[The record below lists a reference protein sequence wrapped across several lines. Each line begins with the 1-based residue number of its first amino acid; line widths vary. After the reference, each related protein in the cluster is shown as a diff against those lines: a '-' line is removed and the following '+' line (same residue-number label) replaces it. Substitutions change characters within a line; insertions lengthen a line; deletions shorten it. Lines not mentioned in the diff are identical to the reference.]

1 LGLILWAR
9 QPDSYARENLALKEK
24 GKPASHCLLV
34 RPRAKK
40 PWPVVVYIHDIPGEM
55 IADGDALRKVACA
68 GFICVDANIR
78 TLDAKMLKQNLEGL
92 TGMLE
97 ARNLL
102 NGQGCAWMAS
112 GITPDFFIQLAALR
126 RELRPDLVVCM
137 PDTDTPDIPFKS
149 LSAVPPK
156 LDFPVFVLTNADQA
170 DSSQQEA
177 LRNWLHKGNNYVEI
191 LGFQRTED
199 VPGTLPYWELAQR
212 IGQILNSAGKVQ
224 AFGPLPRPEVHSISF
239 FFWPAAGFFLL
250 YVIVLSRR
258 QMAHLWEVLSTQKMA
273 PYFACLLGIALGC
286 VLGNR
291 IVKKYH
297 SQLPTPVLKAEEILS
312 FTDKWNLADAQGKE
326 VREYLELADYCRRLV
341 NWNINETQYQDYVLN
356 PILKVGTKTG
366 LEWRW
371 ILWSGFYPK
380 IRKTN
385 SPLEAASVLA
395 GELRTE
401 IEIQNQPRND
411 FNFTRIWR
419 DRVASADEFKI
430 LHVAALRAVGICAR
444 INVQGMVEI
453 LQNTKWLPAPLPPE
467 IVPE

>member
-1 LGLILWAR
+1 
-9 QPDSYARENLALKEK
+9 
-24 GKPASHCLLV
+24 
-34 RPRAKK
+34 
-40 PWPVVVYIHDIPGEM
+40 M
-55 IADGDALRKVACA
+55 IQDGATLRRLACA
-68 GFICVDANIR
+68 GFICIDAHIR
-78 TLDAKMLKQNLEGL
+78 QSDAKILKQDLDGL

-97 ARNLL
+97 ARKLMNA
-102 NGQGCAWMAS
+102 QGCAWMGS
-112 GITPDFFIQLAALR
+112 GITPEFFIQLAALR
-126 RELRPDLVVCM
+126 RELRPDLLVCM
-137 PDTDTPDIPFKS
+137 PDTNTHDIPIKS

-156 LDFPVFVLTNADQA
+156 LDFPVFVLTNAYQD

-177 LRNWLHKGNNYVEI
+177 LRSWLQKGNYHVET
-191 LGFQRTED
+191 LSFQGLED

-212 IGQILNSAGKVQ
+212 VRQILNSAGKVQ
-224 AFGPLPRPEVHSISF
+224 AFGPLPRPQIHSISF

-250 YVIVLSRR
+250 YVIVLSGPLRGR
-258 QMAHLWEVLSTQKMA
+258 LRGMLSTQKMA
-273 PYFACLLGIALGC
+273 PYFVCLLGIALGC

-291 IVKKYH
+291 IVKIHH
-297 SQLPTPVLKAEEILS
+297 SHLPTPVLNSEEILS
-312 FTDKWNLADAQGKE
+312 FTDKWNLTDAQGKE

-341 NWNINETQYQDYVLN
+341 NWDINEIEYQDYVLN
-356 PILKVGTKTG
+356 PVLRAGTKTG

-419 DRVASADEFKI
+419 NRVASPEQFKF
-430 LHVAALRAVGICAR
+430 LHVAALRAVGVCAR
-444 INVQGMVEI
+444 INAQGMVEI
-453 LQNTKWLPAPLPPE
+453 LQNTKWLPAPLPPK